1 MKKEYITPAIQMVM
15 LSQLQPLAGSN
26 DGPTGGS
33 QQDPGLGGNSSRRR
47 RIDWDDQWDDE
58 EEEW

>member
-26 DGPTGGS
+26 NGPAGDS
-33 QQDPGLGGNSSRRR
+33 QNDPGMGGKSSRRR
-47 RIDWDDQWDDE
+47 RIEWDDDE
-58 EEEW
+58 EEEYY